1 MSKLALTK
9 SRHKAIL
16 RCLREKVIDNKF
28 LALIQLLLKAGV
40 EIDGVVH
47 PTTKGVPQGGVASPL
62 LANIVLNKL
71 DWFIHSK
78 GVPRQRRDCEAPP
91 RPAQCPVRPLCR

>member
-1 MSKLALTK
+1 M
-9 SRHKAIL
+9 
-16 RCLREKVIDNKF
+16 
-28 LALIQLLLKAGV
+28 

-71 DWFIHSK
+71 DWFLHSK
-78 GVPRQRRDCEAPP
+78 GFHGNGQGEAGTPQ
-91 RPAQCPVRPLCR
+91 PAECPVRPLCR

>member
-1 MSKLALTK
+1 M
-9 SRHKAIL
+9 
-16 RCLREKVIDNKF
+16 IDNKF

-71 DWFIHSK
+71 DWFLHSK
-78 GVPRQRRDCEAPP
+78 GSTACTGLRGIATACQMSGS
-91 RPAQCPVRPLCR
+91 PAMPTTGACSSRAAIGSMRNG